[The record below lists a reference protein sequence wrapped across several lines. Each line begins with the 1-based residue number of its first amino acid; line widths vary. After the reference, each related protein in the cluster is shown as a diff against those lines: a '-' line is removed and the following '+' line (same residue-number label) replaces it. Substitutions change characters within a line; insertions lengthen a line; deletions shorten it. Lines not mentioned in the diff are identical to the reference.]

1 MKGTHMHCSDTPQS
15 RRLTLA
21 VCLALPVLPLFLL
34 PRPASADRE
43 MTDFAF
49 EMIDPGFCAA
59 PPPQVPD
66 AQVRSSVSERP
77 EDFTVRG
84 EVAAPVS
91 AVLRGDGFF
100 ARGSGRN
107 AIASTIY
114 TGVLSDSGAISF
126 LCLALVPVNE
136 MNLTEGDAMLRGPD
150 GNPEEGDYYM
160 VLGRILERDA
170 DGVGHV
176 VGDLEIADGTL
187 QFKADHGHEIEGRLA
202 LIGDMSDGRALDV
215 RFDFKLIEDD
225 YVRFIDLSFD

>member
-1 MKGTHMHCSDTPQS
+1 MTCRENPQS

-21 VCLALPVLPLFLL
+21 VFLALPCVALSFL
-34 PRPASADRE
+34 PRPASADSE

-66 AQVRSSVSERP
+66 AQVRSSVSDRP

-84 EVAAPVS
+84 KVAAPVS

-150 GNPEEGDYYM
+150 GDPEEGDYYM

-170 DGVGHV
+170 DGAGHV
-176 VGDLEIADGTL
+176 VGDIEIANGTL
-187 QFKADHGHEIEGRLA
+187 QFKADHGDTIDGRLA
-202 LIGDMSDGRALDV
+202 LVGAMSDGTVLDV

-225 YVRFIDLSFD
+225 HVRFIDLSGN